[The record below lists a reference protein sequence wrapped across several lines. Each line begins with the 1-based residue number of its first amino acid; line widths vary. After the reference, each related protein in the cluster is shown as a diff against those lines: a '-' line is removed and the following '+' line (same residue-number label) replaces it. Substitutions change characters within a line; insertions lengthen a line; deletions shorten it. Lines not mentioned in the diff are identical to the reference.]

1 MQSIQRVASLWVSSP
16 LKPCR
21 WTPFPFAP
29 QAGYAK
35 LGALFRA
42 AHVTLGDHVDFV
54 DWRLMSTWRN
64 LWVPGPFFQSPIFR
78 LRDLS
83 GRGVYSAVLYSCLAG
98 WLSTHPL
105 LWLYQQPASGTK
117 TQSTSCLHSHT
128 ARRGARLKMLFL
140 VATDGAQRAR
150 VRDEFTTR
158 FFGWADFSGGRRSH
172 FQLPWI
178 FRSLIN

>member
-1 MQSIQRVASLWVSSP
+1 
-16 LKPCR
+16 
-21 WTPFPFAP
+21 
-29 QAGYAK
+29 
-35 LGALFRA
+35 
-42 AHVTLGDHVDFV
+42 
-54 DWRLMSTWRN
+54 MSTWRI

-150 VRDEFTTR
+150 CVTNLRQ
-158 FFGWADFSGGRRSH
+158 DFSRGQTFRVGGEV
-172 FQLPWI
+172 I
-178 FRSLIN
+178 FSFLG

>member
-1 MQSIQRVASLWVSSP
+1 
-16 LKPCR
+16 
-21 WTPFPFAP
+21 
-29 QAGYAK
+29 
-35 LGALFRA
+35 
-42 AHVTLGDHVDFV
+42 
-54 DWRLMSTWRN
+54 MSTWRI

-128 ARRGARLKMLFL
+128 ARRGARLKMLSL
-140 VATDGAQRAR
+140 VATAGAQRAR
-150 VRDEFTTR
+150 VGDEFTTR
-158 FFGWADFSGGRRSH
+158 FFAWEAFSGGGGGIFNFLGIFEILVNCRRR
-172 FQLPWI
+172 L
-178 FRSLIN
+178 